1 LRAKSIRGFER
12 QLMRITIVQ
21 GAFMPVPPILG
32 TSVEK
37 IWFALGKE
45 FARRGHQVTHISREH
60 PALEQEEYASGV
72 HYLRIPGFDVPRSL
86 ARLKWRDL
94 RYSRR
99 VLKVLPE
106 ADILVTNTF
115 WLPVLAPRVA
125 KGKIYIHVARYP
137 RGQMRFYG
145 RAARLQ
151 TVSTV
156 ISNAICRE
164 APKLAAKVKVIPNF
178 VSRSG
183 PPPAGKNR
191 EKCVLYVGRLH
202 PEKGVHLLI
211 EAFKQLLATGFKDW
225 KLCLV
230 GPWEVAHGGGGE
242 DYFQSLR
249 RKSREI
255 EDSVEWVGPVFDAER
270 LSSYYQKSS
279 LFAYPSLAGRGEAS
293 PLAPLEAM
301 AEGCPT
307 IVSSLEC
314 FRDYLQPGR
323 NGWTFNENAQDKAAD
338 LAATLRSVMSDGGML
353 RKVAEDAFRTAQRYV
368 LPNIANLY
376 LNDFQEL
383 VSQ

>member
-1 LRAKSIRGFER
+1 
-12 QLMRITIVQ
+12 MRITIVQ

-60 PALEQEEYASGV
+60 PALNREEDVEGV

-115 WLPVLAPRVA
+115 WLPVLAPRAA

-145 RAARLQ
+145 KAARLQ

-183 PPPAGKNR
+183 PAPAGVSGSRWPSVPHGQGGASLCPVLGRKAR
-191 EKCVLYVGRLH
+191 IALLTALRPRFEPRRVCVELCQEQRCQQ
-202 PEKGVHLLI
+202 
-211 EAFKQLLATGFKDW
+211 EALAPKRI
-225 KLCLV
+225 V
-230 GPWEVAHGGGGE
+230 E
-242 DYFQSLR
+242 
-249 RKSREI
+249 RKS
-255 EDSVEWVGPVFDAER
+255 SGG
-270 LSSYYQKSS
+270 LGSYPAGQVVSEVIFWRYECS
-279 LFAYPSLAGRGEAS
+279 L
-293 PLAPLEAM
+293 
-301 AEGCPT
+301 C
-307 IVSSLEC
+307 
-314 FRDYLQPGR
+314 
-323 NGWTFNENAQDKAAD
+323 
-338 LAATLRSVMSDGGML
+338 
-353 RKVAEDAFRTAQRYV
+353 
-368 LPNIANLY
+368 
-376 LNDFQEL
+376 
-383 VSQ
+383 